1 MKGETR
7 QPPAAPD
14 RPVLSA
20 RGLVTAFSGLRAV
33 DDVSLSVPRGEVLGV
48 IGPNGAGK
56 STLFN
61 LLAGERVPSRGSIE
75 LCGHRVER
83 EPAAQ
88 RLARGLGRTF
98 QSPRPFLALSVL
110 ENVML
115 GAQHHPG
122 ERVWA
127 NLFAAGSV
135 QARERECRDQA
146 MGWLDFM
153 TLTPL
158 ARQPAQV
165 LSIGQRKLLELARV
179 LIAKPQVVLLDEPM
193 AGVHPALVETL
204 GERIA
209 TLAKQG
215 TTFLLV
221 EHQLSLIA
229 ALCDRVMVMANGR
242 VLLEG
247 TPDAVLADPAVADA
261 YLGGGVP

>member
-7 QPPAAPD
+7 QRSAAPD

-20 RGLVTAFSGLRAV
+20 SGLVTAFSGLRAV
-33 DDVSLSVPRGEVLGV
+33 DDVSLSVPSGEVLGV

-56 STLFN
+56 STLFS
-61 LLAGERVPSRGSIE
+61 LLAGERTPSHGTIE

-83 EPAAQ
+83 ESSSH

-98 QSPRPFLALSVL
+98 QIPRPFLALSVL

-122 ERVWA
+122 EGLWA
-127 NLFAAGSV
+127 NLFSARSV
-135 QARERECRDQA
+135 KSRERECRDQA
-146 MGWLDFM
+146 MAWLDFM
-153 TLTPL
+153 MLTPL
-158 ARQPAQV
+158 ARRPAQV

-179 LIAKPQVVLLDEPM
+179 LMARPQVVLLDEPM

-204 GERIA
+204 SERIA
-209 TLAKQG
+209 TLAQQG

-229 ALCDRVMVMANGR
+229 SLCDRVIVMANGR

-247 TPDAVLADPAVADA
+247 TPEAVLADPAVADA
-261 YLGGGVP
+261 YLGGAVA

>member
-1 MKGETR
+1 MKGET
-7 QPPAAPD
+7 QLGSAVTD
-14 RPVLSA
+14 RPVLAAS
-20 RGLVTAFSGLRAV
+20 GLVTAYSGLRAV
-33 DDVSLSVPRGEVLGV
+33 DDVSLQVPRGEVLGV

-61 LLAGERVPSRGSIE
+61 LLAGERIPSQGRIE

-83 EPAAQ
+83 EPASQ

-98 QSPRPFLALSVL
+98 QIPRPFLGLSVL

-115 GAQHHPG
+115 GTQRHPG
-122 ERVWA
+122 EGLFA
-127 NLFAAGSV
+127 NLFAPRAV
-135 QARERECRDQA
+135 EARERVCRDQA
-146 MGWLDFM
+146 MAWLDFM

-158 ARQPAQV
+158 ARQPARV

-179 LIAKPQVVLLDEPM
+179 LMALPHVVLLDEPM

-209 TLAKQG
+209 TLAAQG
-215 TTFLLV
+215 TTFLIV

-229 ALCDRVMVMANGR
+229 SLCDRVLVMANGR

-247 TPDAVLADPAVADA
+247 APAAVLADPAVAEA
-261 YLGGGVP
+261 YLGGVQA